1 MGRVESTLPN
11 RVERV
16 ARAPGIHRVHTGN
29 AIDVELKIQ
38 IERYMQILHVKSY
51 STNSRC
57 NRELMS
63 GARILSYMQS
73 GSAPRSRPTG
83 TRSDAGVRKVP
94 KVEANYIFKRQPPRP
109 RNEFNSSSG
118 DHSLGSF
125 ASFIS
130 MISCSRAAIRSCKSC
145 MSCIAVSLTP
155 AASDPDISH

>member
-1 MGRVESTLPN
+1 MESTLPN

-29 AIDVELKIQ
+29 AIDVELIIQ
-38 IERYMQILHVKSY
+38 TERYMQILHVKSY

-57 NRELMS
+57 NKEIMS

-83 TRSDAGVRKVP
+83 TRSDAGDRKVP
-94 KVEANYIFKRQPPRP
+94 NVEENYIFKRQPPRP
-109 RNEFNSSSG
+109 RNEFNSSSQNHCCG
-118 DHSLGSF
+118 YF
-125 ASFIS
+125 ASFII

-145 MSCIAVSLTP
+145 MSCIAASLTP
-155 AASDPDISH
+155 AACDPDISH

>member
-1 MGRVESTLPN
+1 MESTLPN

-83 TRSDAGVRKVP
+83 TRSDAGDRKVP

-118 DHSLGSF
+118 NHSFGSF

-155 AASDPDISH
+155 AASDPDFSH

>member
-1 MGRVESTLPN
+1 MESTLPN

-94 KVEANYIFKRQPPRP
+94 KVDANYIFKRQPPRP
-109 RNEFNSSSG
+109 RNELNSSNQNHCCG
-118 DHSLGSF
+118 YF
-125 ASFIS
+125 AFFII